1 MADEQ
6 KKEEPKKS
14 GRVLTKYPMPVPL
27 AYQCVITNKDKT
39 FLCDVLDDVQLTRG
53 IDCEPSK
60 LTLKIP
66 KDNILDFTEGNHIE
80 FKVNGELAF
89 VGTVFEKSRD
99 KSAIISVTAY
109 DQLRYLKNKDCYVYG
124 DITATD
130 LIKNIA
136 EDFELKVGEID
147 NTVYKFPAKPKRI
160 EKDKTLADIIQRA
173 LDLTTIQTQK
183 YYQLYDD
190 GGQLMLKSVTE
201 GMKTDIYIDDDC
213 MTDVD
218 YKTSI
223 DKDTYDMIKVYRTV
237 PDGESKVLKST
248 YVEMDKEHIEE
259 WGRLQCVLVP
269 DAKDVDAV
277 KRAANMLKLKNRK
290 TRDIRLKGVIGDIRV
305 RGGSLLYVNKDF
317 GDVNINQYIMVESVT
332 HTFKTGVHLM
342 DLDLFVTYEEERKT
356 EVTKNE
362 DAEAVK
368 KIQAAQKKSEAR
380 HMGIG
385 GMATGSGTAA
395 QVDTAFSMNDGRV
408 SPYGS
413 VGCADTV
420 CAAGSWYN
428 KDLADEYNKGT
439 ASVPTL
445 RGNLEAKGYV
455 TESFNGY
462 ANKGD
467 LLIYGD
473 DDHVVIADGAGGC
486 FGNSSSKGYAMHYGD
501 AAYAWGNGEL
511 PSKVIRMGAT

>member
-27 AYQCVITNKDKT
+27 EYQCVITNKDKT

-60 LTLKIP
+60 LTIKIP
-66 KDNILDFTEGNHIE
+66 KDDILDFTEGNHIE
-80 FKVNGELAF
+80 FKVNGELVF

-136 EDFELKVGEID
+136 EDFGLKVGEID
-147 NTVYKFPAKPKRI
+147 NTVYKFPAKPQRI

-173 LDLTTIQTQK
+173 LDLTTVQTQK

-237 PDGESKVLKST
+237 PDGARKVLKNT

-305 RGGSLLYVNKDF
+305 RGGSLLYVNKNF
-317 GDVNINQYIMVESVT
+317 GDVNINQYMMVESVT

-368 KIQAAQKKSEAR
+368 KIQESQKKSEAR

-395 QVDTAFSMNDGRV
+395 QVDTAFSMSDGRV

-486 FGNSSSKGYAMHYGD
+486 FGNSSSQGYAMHYGD
-501 AAYAWGNGEL
+501 AAYAWHNGEL
-511 PSKVIRMGAT
+511 PSKVIRMGVT

>member
-1 MADEQ
+1 MVA
-6 KKEEPKKS
+6 
-14 GRVLTKYPMPVPL
+14 
-27 AYQCVITNKDKT
+27 AKT
-39 FLCDVLDDVQLTRG
+39 TGV
-53 IDCEPSK
+53 
-60 LTLKIP
+60 
-66 KDNILDFTEGNHIE
+66 
-80 FKVNGELAF
+80 
-89 VGTVFEKSRD
+89 
-99 KSAIISVTAY
+99 AY

-136 EDFELKVGEID
+136 DDFGLKVGEID
-147 NTVYKFPAKPKRI
+147 NTVYKFPAKPQRL

-173 LDLTTIQTQK
+173 LDLTTVQTQK

-190 GGQLMLKSVTE
+190 GGKLMLKSVTE

-305 RGGSLLYVNKDF
+305 RGGSLLYINKNF
-317 GDVNINQYIMVESVT
+317 GDVNINQYMMVESVT

-356 EVTKNE
+356 EVTNNE

-368 KIQAAQKKSEAR
+368 KIQAAQKTSEAR

-395 QVDTAFSMNDGRV
+395 QVDTAFSMSDGRV

-413 VGCADTV
+413 EGCADTA
-420 CAAGSWYN
+420 CYAGSWYN
-428 KDLADEYNKGT
+428 KDLAEEYNKGT

-455 TESFNGY
+455 TEPFNGY

-501 AAYAWGNGEL
+501 AAYAWGNGEY
-511 PSKVIRMGAT
+511 PTKVIRMGAT